1 MLYLARHDLVKP
13 RVRQWSLRIQV
24 GGSPG
29 EGQTVSHLCKDE
41 LVVVSSA
48 DMHILYVAESATML

>member
-1 MLYLARHDLVKP
+1 MLARHDLVKP
-13 RVRQWSLRIQV
+13 QVRQWSLQV

-48 DMHILYVAESATML
+48 DMHILYVAESATTL